1 MNIALSILSAAASA
15 EAAGT
20 AEAYSGP
27 WENVYNAVHSTAE
40 AVTEEAQGVVDRIQG
55 LGDAHAQLADPDYW
69 GSVGIITLTGI
80 LVVFFILAILIF
92 LFWALGK
99 TFQTIDKNR
108 AAKAEAAKKAAAPA
122 PAAAPATVEEIVEED
137 DNDDE
142 IMAVISAAIAA
153 YAEEEGTS
161 YTIRDV
167 KKRDKRARSAWSL
180 AGIGE
185 NTRPFW
191 GQTERKIEAWKY
203 LLIP

>member
-55 LGDAHAQLADPDYW
+55 LGDAHEQLADPDYW

-108 AAKAEAAKKAAAPA
+108 AAKAEAAKKAATPA

-185 NTRPFW
+185 NTRPF
-191 GQTERKIEAWKY
+191 
-203 LLIP
+203 

>member
-1 MNIALSILSAAASA
+1 MNIALSIMSAAAAATA

-20 AEAYSGP
+20 SEAYSGP
-27 WENVYNAVHSTAE
+27 WENALDAVKSATTV
-40 AVTEEAQGVVDRIQG
+40 VTEEAQGVIDRIQA
-55 LGDAHAQLADPDYW
+55 LPNAHAQLGDPDYW

-92 LFWALGK
+92 LFWQMG
-99 TFQTIDKNR
+99 TVFQNIDKSKK
-108 AAKAEAAKKAAAPA
+108 AKAEAARKAEAPAPQAAAP
-122 PAAAPATVEEIVEED
+122 VEEAVKDEDSEE
-137 DNDDE
+137 E

-167 KKRDKRARSAWSL
+167 KRRDKRTRSAWSL

-185 NTRPFW
+185 NTRPF
-191 GQTERKIEAWKY
+191 
-203 LLIP
+203 

>member
-40 AVTEEAQGVVDRIQG
+40 AVTEEAQVVVDRIQG
-55 LGDAHAQLADPDYW
+55 LGDAHAQLADPDSW
-69 GSVGIITLTGI
+69 GSVGSITLTGI

-122 PAAAPATVEEIVEED
+122 PAAVPATVEEIVEED

-185 NTRPFW
+185 NTRPF
-191 GQTERKIEAWKY
+191 
-203 LLIP
+203 

>member
-1 MNIALSILSAAASA
+1 MRKLFTFALVSILSAAASA

-185 NTRPFW
+185 NTRPF
-191 GQTERKIEAWKY
+191 
-203 LLIP
+203 

>member
-27 WENVYNAVHSTAE
+27 WENVYYAVHSTAE
-40 AVTEEAQGVVDRIQG
+40 AVTEEAQGVVARIQG

-122 PAAAPATVEEIVEED
+122 PAAAPAAVEEIVEED

-185 NTRPFW
+185 NTRPF
-191 GQTERKIEAWKY
+191 
-203 LLIP
+203 

>member
-1 MNIALSILSAAASA
+1 MNIALAILSAAASA

-122 PAAAPATVEEIVEED
+122 PAPAPVEEIVEED

-185 NTRPFW
+185 NTRPF
-191 GQTERKIEAWKY
+191 
-203 LLIP
+203 

>member
-122 PAAAPATVEEIVEED
+122 PAAVEEIVEED

-185 NTRPFW
+185 NTRPF
-191 GQTERKIEAWKY
+191 
-203 LLIP
+203 

>member
-1 MNIALSILSAAASA
+1 M
-15 EAAGT
+15 
-20 AEAYSGP
+20 
-27 WENVYNAVHSTAE
+27 
-40 AVTEEAQGVVDRIQG
+40 
-55 LGDAHAQLADPDYW
+55 
-69 GSVGIITLTGI
+69 GIITLTGI

-122 PAAAPATVEEIVEED
+122 AAPAAVEEIVEED

-185 NTRPFW
+185 NTRPF
-191 GQTERKIEAWKY
+191 
-203 LLIP
+203 

>member
-99 TFQTIDKNR
+99 TFQTIDK
-108 AAKAEAAKKAAAPA
+108 KAAAPA

-185 NTRPFW
+185 NTRPF
-191 GQTERKIEAWKY
+191 
-203 LLIP
+203 

>member
-108 AAKAEAAKKAAAPA
+108 AAKAEAAKKTAAV
-122 PAAAPATVEEIVEED
+122 PATVEEIVEED

-185 NTRPFW
+185 NTRPF
-191 GQTERKIEAWKY
+191 
-203 LLIP
+203 

>member
-108 AAKAEAAKKAAAPA
+108 AAKAEAAKKAAA
-122 PAAAPATVEEIVEED
+122 APATVEEIIEED

-185 NTRPFW
+185 NTRPF
-191 GQTERKIEAWKY
+191 
-203 LLIP
+203 

>member
-108 AAKAEAAKKAAAPA
+108 AAKAEAAAPA

-185 NTRPFW
+185 NTRPF
-191 GQTERKIEAWKY
+191 
-203 LLIP
+203 

>member
-122 PAAAPATVEEIVEED
+122 PAAAPAAAEGHGRPSRGAEEIVEED

-185 NTRPFW
+185 NTRPF
-191 GQTERKIEAWKY
+191 
-203 LLIP
+203 

>member
-1 MNIALSILSAAASA
+1 MNIALSIMSAAAAATA

-27 WENVYNAVHSTAE
+27 WENALDAVKSATTV
-40 AVTEEAQGVVDRIQG
+40 VTEEAQGVIDRIQA
-55 LGDAHAQLADPDYW
+55 LPDAHAQLGDPDYW

-92 LFWALGK
+92 MFWLMG
-99 TFQTIDKNR
+99 TVFQNIDKSQK
-108 AAKAEAAKKAAAPA
+108 AKAEAAKKAAVQTAAPA
-122 PAAAPATVEEIVEED
+122 PAPAPVEEAVEEED
-137 DNDDE
+137 SEEE

-167 KKRDKRARSAWSL
+167 KRRDKRARSAWSI

-185 NTRPFW
+185 NTRPF
-191 GQTERKIEAWKY
+191 
-203 LLIP
+203 

>member
-137 DNDDE
+137 DNDDNGCYQCGYRCLRRGRGNFLHYPRRKE
-142 IMAVISAAIAA
+142 ARQESALRVEPCRNRRE
-153 YAEEEGTS
+153 YAPVLRTD
-161 YTIRDV
+161 R
-167 KKRDKRARSAWSL
+167 K
-180 AGIGE
+180 E
-185 NTRPFW
+185 N
-191 GQTERKIEAWKY
+191 
-203 LLIP
+203 